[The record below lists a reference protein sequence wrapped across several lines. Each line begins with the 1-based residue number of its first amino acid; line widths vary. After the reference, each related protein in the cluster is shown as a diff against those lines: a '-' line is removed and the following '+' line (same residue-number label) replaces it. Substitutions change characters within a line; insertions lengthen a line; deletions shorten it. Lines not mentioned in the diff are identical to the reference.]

1 MAEGAKGAYRRRDRQ
16 LGLTCMTSAS
26 HINGILQRARATTR
40 LRPNSAA
47 ALTLVAV
54 AFFSVVG
61 PLIDPCGWLHA
72 DAQGPQAPTGHRQ
85 PTAADIAKIDPLKKN
100 DAATKADKAM
110 DRALNNI
117 CRGCSPQVAVGNVPR
132 YDVAVTCR
140 EAAPYGRDT
149 CPREEQEARN
159 LLNQQWSQFTT
170 AGRSNCIQT
179 AAIGGRPS
187 YVELFICLKATYIA
201 PTTPDAR

>member
-1 MAEGAKGAYRRRDRQ
+1 MAERAKGAYRGGDRQ

-26 HINGILQRARATTR
+26 YINGILQGARAMSR
-40 LRPNSAA
+40 LRPNPAA
-47 ALTLVAV
+47 ARTLVAV
-54 AFFSVVG
+54 ACISVAG

-85 PTAADIAKIDPLKKN
+85 PTATDTGKIDPSKKN

-110 DRALNNI
+110 DRALTNI

-140 EAAPYGRDT
+140 GAGRDKDT

-187 YVELFICLKATYIA
+187 YVQLLICLKATYIA
-201 PTTPDAR
+201 PATPDAR